1 MSTPD
6 RVKTRVLIISDTH
19 LASLRPRDDQPQRPT
34 PPFEAPLPAADVLIH
49 CGDLT
54 YTGDFKQF
62 EQTLDMLKDIEAPVC
77 SIDFGPR

>member
-1 MSTPD
+1 MSVPET
-6 RVKTRVLIISDTH
+6 VKTRVLIISDTH
-19 LASLRPRDDQPQRPT
+19 LASLSAKDDQSQKPV

-62 EQTLDMLKDIEAPVC
+62 EQALDMLKEIEAPV
-77 SIDFGPR
+77 ILP